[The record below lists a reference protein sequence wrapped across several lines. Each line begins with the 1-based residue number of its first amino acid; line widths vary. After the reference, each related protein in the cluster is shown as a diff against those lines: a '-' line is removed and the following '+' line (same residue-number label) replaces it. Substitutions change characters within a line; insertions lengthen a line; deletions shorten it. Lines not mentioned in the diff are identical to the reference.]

1 MHVAERNLQPTDL
14 ERSFE
19 RYKKLSRDVARDVVS
34 FHGQRIELR
43 GKRADDDGGKGTA
56 SA

>member
-14 ERSFE
+14 DRAFE
-19 RYKKLSRDVARDVVS
+19 RYNKLSRDVARDVVS

-43 GKRADDDGGKGTA
+43 GKRDPDA
-56 SA
+56 

>member
-1 MHVAERNLQPTDL
+1 LQPTDL

-43 GKRADDDGGKGTA
+43 GKHADDDGGEGTA